1 MAGLATVTKL
11 AGETVGQEF
20 LILRWAMKST
30 ASIF

>member
-20 LILRWAMKST
+20 LIFTLGAEEYGMN
-30 ASIF
+30 